1 MTDCL
6 ITHIR
11 PTIIRFPI
19 KWNTDDVFDQAAY
32 YARRQ
37 GEFKDVMSKL
47 EEMAR
52 LGAKVGTGTG
62 MGTVLTCR
70 FLKPIC
76 RVNTTRTT
84 PQPSE

>member
-19 KWNTDDVFDQAAY
+19 KWNTADDVFDQAAY

-37 GEFKDVMSKL
+37 GEFRDVMSKL

-52 LGAKVGTGTG
+52 LGAKVG
-62 MGTVLTCR
+62 
-70 FLKPIC
+70 
-76 RVNTTRTT
+76 NAH
-84 PQPSE
+84 